1 MFGSIESGKGT
12 EVGEEDSQCGL
23 MGVFE
28 RIEPFDEQPLGNAR
42 GPGLPRRETA
52 RRKRIVEE
60 RDFRD
65 AQGLAYVDPA
75 PARDMESF
83 GRGGKPVGTLVD
95 RVSLGRPFRES
106 IAVSIAL
113 CSRASRARNGSPS
126 CALSGVMQSQPSM
139 NSVASCR
146 SSRRARL
153 GLARRPP
160 LGS

>member
-1 MFGSIESGKGT
+1 MMFGSIESGKGA

-23 MGVFE
+23 IGAFE

-42 GPGLPRRETA
+42 GPGLPRRETS

-83 GRGGKPVGTLVD
+83 GCRGKPVGALVD

-106 IAVSIAL
+106 IACVDRAL
-113 CSRASRARNGSPS
+113 QSRIKGAERFAELRFERRDAVPAEHEFG
-126 CALSGVMQSQPSM
+126 GVVQEFAQ
-139 NSVASCR
+139 
-146 SSRRARL
+146 
-153 GLARRPP
+153 GLA
-160 LGS
+160 

>member
-12 EVGEEDSQCGL
+12 EVGEEDSQFGL
-23 MGVFE
+23 MGAFE

-42 GPGLPRRETA
+42 GPGPPRRETA

-75 PARDMESF
+75 PAHDMESF
-83 GRGGKPVGTLVD
+83 GRGGEAVGALVD

-106 IAVSIAL
+106 IACVDRAL
-113 CSRASRARNGSPS
+113 QSRIKGAERFAELRFERRDAVPAEHEFG
-126 CALSGVMQSQPSM
+126 GVVQEFAQ
-139 NSVASCR
+139 
-146 SSRRARL
+146 
-153 GLARRPP
+153 GLAW
-160 LGS
+160 G